1 MDPRCRP
8 VSTASP
14 AESLRSGL
22 AQLPGLALAA
32 GQVAQLLAYLDLLE
46 RWNRAYNLTAVR
58 DPGDMVTRHLLDSLA
73 VLPWIPGGR
82 LLDAGTGAGLPG
94 VPLAIARP
102 HLEVTLLDSAGKKIR
117 FLEQV
122 RRELGLRNV
131 APVQAR
137 LETYAP
143 EGLASAPFDAII
155 SRAFASLRAFAEAAR
170 HLAGAARLLAMK
182 GRHPAAELAG
192 LPAWLRV
199 EAVERLAVPGL
210 QEERH
215 LVIMSVSP

>member
-1 MDPRCRP
+1 
-8 VSTASP
+8 
-14 AESLRSGL
+14 L
-22 AQLPGLALAA
+22 AQLPAA
-32 GQVAQLLAYLDLLE
+32 DLDAEQVSRLLAYLDLLQ

-58 DPGDMVTRHLLDSLA
+58 DRADMVTRHLLDSLV

-82 LLDAGTGAGLPG
+82 LLDAGSGAGLPG

-102 HLEVTLLDSAGKKIR
+102 DLDVTLLDSAGKKIR
-117 FLEQV
+117 FLEHL

-131 APVQAR
+131 TPVQAR
-137 LETYAP
+137 LEDYAP
-143 EGLASAPFDAII
+143 QDLVSAPFGAVI
-155 SRAFASLRAFAEAAR
+155 SRAFASLAAFAAAAR

-182 GRHPAAELAG
+182 GRYPATELAE